1 MSVVATWPDICVL
14 STDSLWPAVMDGS
27 LLLSISLHFPQHAFI
42 VPLMHL
48 KLSQEHHSR
57 SVTSSTCDYCRQS
70 MGLRR
75 LYMWHFRNFSRYMQ
89 ALPSRAVQIDFSS
102 TLFIRCRMKYICV
115 SQLLQVGENV
125 IGIFWPWNI
134 IFKYQLMIEISR
146 ICLR

>member
-27 LLLSISLHFPQHAFI
+27 LLLSISLHFPEHAFI

-70 MGLRR
+70 MGLRQ
-75 LYMWHFRNFSRYMQ
+75 LYMWHFRNFSTH
-89 ALPSRAVQIDFSS
+89 AGFNL
-102 TLFIRCRMKYICV
+102 IRCSDWFFFCIVYPMPYEIYICV
-115 SQLLQVGENV
+115 SRLLQVGENV
-125 IGIFWPWNI
+125 IGVFWPWNI
-134 IFKYQLMIEISR
+134 IFKYQLMIGISR